1 MNQDAR
7 LDVTRLVGRINQ
19 ASGDRTLVVLGPGRW
34 GTRDPWLGLPVSFN
48 DINRVAALC
57 EIVAMN
63 ENLVPDVSLG
73 THFLNELIEAD
84 MLYFALFPGREGN
97 RLDEAFLLGQPN
109 RLAEILPGQEGQAD
123 AVRVIDLP
131 AGTVELLADAE
142 SQRVAIQI
150 VVG

>member
-1 MNQDAR
+1 
-7 LDVTRLVGRINQ
+7 
-19 ASGDRTLVVLGPGRW
+19 
-34 GTRDPWLGLPVSFN
+34 
-48 DINRVAALC
+48 VAALC

-97 RLDEAFLLGQPN
+97 RLDEAFLLGQSN
-109 RLAEILPGQEGQAD
+109 RLAEILPGQENQAD

-131 AGTVELLADAE
+131 AGTVQLLADAE
-142 SQRVAIQI
+142 SQRVAILI
-150 VVG
+150 DAS